1 MSRVPGAGD
10 VTHGDDVT
18 YENHVTGSIDV
29 SGPRSASVSER
40 LGFADLVDRLAA
52 EAPRRDTERVLF
64 TDLRPELRARRIG
77 AIRLPRA
84 DGGRLP
90 LTEFFQFIREL
101 AAADSNLAHSLRNH
115 YASIENAIHL
125 QAAGSRPLR
134 GAWNA
139 AAAQCLLLTVQAP
152 PLADRLQRRGE

>member
-1 MSRVPGAGD
+1 MSGA
-10 VTHGDDVT
+10 TLA
-18 YENHVTGSIDV
+18 
-29 SGPRSASVSER
+29 PVSER
-40 LGFADLVDRLAA
+40 LGFGDLVDRLAA
-52 EAPRRDTERVLF
+52 QAPARDTERLLF
-64 TDLRPELRARRIG
+64 DDLRPELRARKIG
-77 AIRLPRA
+77 ALRLPGA
-84 DGGRLP
+84 DGERLP
-90 LTEFFQFIREL
+90 LTEFFQFVREL
-101 AAADSNLAHSLRNH
+101 AEADSNLAHSLRNH